1 LCVLGR
7 CLAVKKYVLGAA
19 FTAMRVKGFAATT
32 HCAIKLLMLV
42 SNANQTK
49 KYLYWT

>member
-1 LCVLGR
+1 MCVLGR
-7 CLAVKKYVLGAA
+7 CLAVKKNVLGTA
-19 FTAMRVKGFAATT
+19 FTAMHVKGFAATT
-32 HCAIKLLMLV
+32 HGAIKRLILV